1 MKLTW
6 FARTT
11 IRIHIGGRIL
21 VADADLAPGFVDR
34 NELVSGA
41 DRVFALAGDAA
52 NLPPLDPGK
61 WRPRGQPKLI
71 DQGEQA
77 SEVVLHRFGEGA
89 VLVDAAG
96 EPPIVLVA
104 GSRLPHFGR
113 WADGAVAV
121 LFGRGEAMIASA
133 TALLDVARPRL
144 LALAADE
151 PQIDIAMEALRDRLD
166 GAALVALE
174 PGLALEV

>member
-6 FARTT
+6 FARTA

-21 VADADLAPGFVDR
+21 VADADHAPGFVDR
-34 NELVSGA
+34 HELVSGA

-52 NLPPLDPGK
+52 NLPLLDTAT
-61 WRPRGQPKLI
+61 WRPRAPPRPVDEGARQP
-71 DQGEQA
+71 
-77 SEVVLHRFGEGA
+77 EVALLRFGEGA

-96 EPPIVLVA
+96 EPPLVLVA
-104 GSRLPHFGR
+104 GSRVPQFGR

-121 LFGRGEAMIASA
+121 LCGTGEAITASA
-133 TALLDVARPRL
+133 TALLEIARPRL
-144 LALAADE
+144 IAVAADE
-151 PQIDIAMEALRDRLD
+151 PQIEIAIAALREHL
-166 GAALVALE
+166 GAAALVALE